1 MIVKINIT
9 EKVCQLKLI
18 LKVSIKA
25 KIVILV
31 GDCRVG
37 KTSYLNYIV
46 NKHTITK
53 GQTQPPTI
61 GVEYAPTKVRVR
73 GQEVKI
79 NLWDTCNNKFNIAGA
94 EKYKSITSSYYRK
107 CQGAVIMFDLTDSES
122 FRNLEG
128 WFR

>member
-1 MIVKINIT
+1 M
-9 EKVCQLKLI
+9 
-18 LKVSIKA
+18 
-25 KIVILV
+25 
-31 GDCRVG
+31 
-37 KTSYLNYIV
+37 